1 MNKGSLKVQ
10 NCIPHPL
17 SGKKNH
23 LLIPEYPMTPAVTLH
38 SEPADA
44 VPVLVDFLP
53 VVVDALPI
61 FMILVNTI
69 SVLLDVISVLM
80 DDILYTG
87 KSSPILFLPLL
98 SLLSVG
104 KL

>member
-38 SEPADA
+38 SEPVDA
-44 VPVLVDFLP
+44 LPVLVDFLP

-69 SVLLDVISVLM
+69 SVLLD
-80 DDILYTG
+80 DIHVLYTG
-87 KSSPILFLPLL
+87 KYSPILFLPLL

>member
-1 MNKGSLKVQ
+1 
-10 NCIPHPL
+10 
-17 SGKKNH
+17 
-23 LLIPEYPMTPAVTLH
+23 MTPAVTLH
-38 SEPADA
+38 SEPVDA

-61 FMILVNTI
+61 LVNTTCI
-69 SVLLDVISVLM
+69 SVLLDVMPVLM

-87 KSSPILFLPLL
+87 KYSPILFLHLL
-98 SLLSVG
+98 PSLSVS

>member
-1 MNKGSLKVQ
+1 
-10 NCIPHPL
+10 
-17 SGKKNH
+17 
-23 LLIPEYPMTPAVTLH
+23 MTPAVTLH
-38 SEPADA
+38 IEPVDA

-61 FMILVNTI
+61 LVNTI
-69 SVLLDVISVLM
+69 SVLLDVIPVLM

-87 KSSPILFLPLL
+87 KYSPILFLPLL

>member
-17 SGKKNH
+17 PEKNH

-44 VPVLVDFLP
+44 VPVLVDFFTCRGGCFTYFH
-53 VVVDALPI
+53 DFGEHYMYICFAGC
-61 FMILVNTI
+61 
-69 SVLLDVISVLM
+69 
-80 DDILYTG
+80 YTCLNG
-87 KSSPILFLPLL
+87 
-98 SLLSVG
+98 
-104 KL
+104 

>member
-1 MNKGSLKVQ
+1 
-10 NCIPHPL
+10 
-17 SGKKNH
+17 
-23 LLIPEYPMTPAVTLH
+23 MTPAVTLH

-61 FMILVNTI
+61 FMILVYTTCI
-69 SVLLDVISVLM
+69 SVLLDVLM

-87 KSSPILFLPLL
+87 KYSPILFLPLL

-104 KL
+104 KF

>member
-1 MNKGSLKVQ
+1 
-10 NCIPHPL
+10 
-17 SGKKNH
+17 
-23 LLIPEYPMTPAVTLH
+23 MTPAVTLH
-38 SEPADA
+38 SEPVDA

-53 VVVDALPI
+53 LVVDAVP
-61 FMILVNTI
+61 ILVNTTC
-69 SVLLDVISVLM
+69 ISVLM

-87 KSSPILFLPLL
+87 KYSPILFLPLL

>member
-1 MNKGSLKVQ
+1 
-10 NCIPHPL
+10 
-17 SGKKNH
+17 
-23 LLIPEYPMTPAVTLH
+23 MTPAVTLH
-38 SEPADA
+38 SEPVDA

-61 FMILVNTI
+61 LVNTTCI
-69 SVLLDVISVLM
+69 SILLDVIPVLM

-87 KSSPILFLPLL
+87 KYSPILFLPLL

-104 KL
+104 KF

>member
-1 MNKGSLKVQ
+1 
-10 NCIPHPL
+10 
-17 SGKKNH
+17 
-23 LLIPEYPMTPAVTLH
+23 MTPAVTLH
-38 SEPADA
+38 SEPVDA

-61 FMILVNTI
+61 FMILVNTTCI
-69 SVLLDVISVLM
+69 SVLLDAIPVLM

-87 KSSPILFLPLL
+87 KYSPILFLPLL

>member
-1 MNKGSLKVQ
+1 
-10 NCIPHPL
+10 
-17 SGKKNH
+17 
-23 LLIPEYPMTPAVTLH
+23 MTPAVTLH
-38 SEPADA
+38 SEPVDA
-44 VPVLVDFLP
+44 VPVLVDLP

-69 SVLLDVISVLM
+69 SVLLD
-80 DDILYTG
+80 DILYTG
-87 KSSPILFLPLL
+87 KYSPILFLPLL

>member
-38 SEPADA
+38 SEPVDA

-69 SVLLDVISVLM
+69 SVLH
-80 DDILYTG
+80 DDILFTG
-87 KSSPILFLPLL
+87 KYSPILFLPLL

-104 KL
+104 KF